1 MTATARQPADPAS
14 SPSAA
19 GSGAGRRFAR
29 LGSSTARRTPFV
41 AVVVTMLALG
51 LVGQLLLNT
60 SLQRGS
66 FRLHEMQ
73 SDSAGLA
80 ETVQVLEQELAARE
94 SPAELA
100 ARARLLGMV
109 PGGAPV
115 FLTLAN
121 GSVRGTPTPA
131 PAPTLTAA
139 APTLTAAAPIV
150 DAAPTPIPAPAP
162 APAPA
167 APTPAV
173 GTVSPS
179 APATPAPTASGA
191 ST

>member
-1 MTATARQPADPAS
+1 MTATARPPASPAS

-19 GSGAGRRFAR
+19 GSGTGRRVAR

-73 SDSAGLA
+73 SDSADLA

-139 APTLTAAAPIV
+139 ARIV
-150 DAAPTPIPAPAP
+150 DAAPTPVPAA
-162 APAPA
+162 APA

-173 GTVSPS
+173 ATVSPS
-179 APATPAPTASGA
+179 APAPPAPTASGA
-191 ST
+191 SR